1 MSTSLPKHHLPG
13 PCPTPSGV
21 WHCCNCK
28 GPLPEKG
35 HWLDGVHPAQCSTHH
50 YWQLQVHNPWQCHQT
65 PQEDQA
71 TTPAR
76 VPPSTLPVWLVVV
89 VPALPPDQFLTT
101 QNPGSLIRAQQQ
113 PDCITTNTIGDYI
126 RNNNT
131 DNILPRCNKDQLRNS
146 FFVKTATNWSLE
158 MESPGQR
165 HHPRRLCPVYQPHTS
180 RPPMHGPYSG

>member
-1 MSTSLPKHHLPG
+1 MECTQRNAAHIITGNYRS
-13 PCPTPSGV
+13 
-21 WHCCNCK
+21 
-28 GPLPEKG
+28 
-35 HWLDGVHPAQCSTHH
+35 
-50 YWQLQVHNPWQCHQT
+50 
-65 PQEDQA
+65 
-71 TTPAR
+71 TTPGSVAR
-76 VPPSTLPVWLVVV
+76 LLKKTKRQPLQECHHPLCLTLPVWLVVV

-165 HHPRRLCPVYQPHTS
+165 HHPRRLCSVYQPHTS
-180 RPPMHGPYSG
+180 RPPMHSPYSG